1 MRKEML
7 VWFINMVKDEQNTKM
22 EATTRKRERWEII
35 IIPHAATGN
44 RRHITNAL
52 GCVTSL
58 Q

>member
-52 GCVTSL
+52 GCVTS
-58 Q
+58 